1 MHCGSVCLQRL
12 RARLMLNSWLK
23 SSLDGSVVAA
33 NIQNCFVSERDEIC
47 SNSRNGWE
55 RGDHASLSG
64 ALRSHVTKLRR
75 PSPPAG
81 PPTLTFGHRDFA
93 ILMNKA
99 SVRHDQKTGVK
110 NKSKCSQMRSG
121 IRLIKKNYAMID
133 HILGY

>member
-1 MHCGSVCLQRL
+1 
-12 RARLMLNSWLK
+12 MLNSWLK
-23 SSLDGSVVAA
+23 SSLDGSIVAA
-33 NIQNCFVSERDEIC
+33 VSTLFENCNVSERDEIC
-47 SNSRNGWE
+47 GDCRNGWE
-55 RGDHASLSG
+55 CGDHASLSG
-64 ALRSHVTKLRR
+64 VLRSHITKLRR